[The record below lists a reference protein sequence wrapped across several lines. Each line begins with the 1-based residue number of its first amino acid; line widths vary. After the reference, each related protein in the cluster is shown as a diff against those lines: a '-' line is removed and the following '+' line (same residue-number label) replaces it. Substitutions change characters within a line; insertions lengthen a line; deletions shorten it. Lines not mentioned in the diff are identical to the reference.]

1 MTTTT
6 EKEIKLKG
14 AVKRTA
20 DHDGILFITIIPTGG
35 PQMSAGEEQHAA
47 FVDACIELHG
57 KAGGLDMKVQ
67 IGDHAVQVAKTDN
80 STMAVV
86 FVLGHPVVKSLGR
99 MMRRLD
105 KSTATEAP
113 RAAPSE
119 TGIESVFGGSG
130 SGSTTI

>member
-1 MTTTT
+1 VTTTT

-14 AVKRTA
+14 AIKRMA
-20 DHDGILFITIIPTGG
+20 DHDGILSITVIPTGG
-35 PQMSAGEEQHAA
+35 QQMSAGEEQHAA

-67 IGDHAVQVAKTDN
+67 IGAHAVQVVKTDN
-80 STMAVV
+80 STVAVV

-105 KSTATEAP
+105 KYTAPEAP
-113 RAAPSE
+113 PRKP
-119 TGIESVFGGSG
+119 TDESA
-130 SGSTTI
+130 TI

>member
-14 AVKRTA
+14 AIKRIA
-20 DHDGILFITIIPTGG
+20 EHDGILFITVIPTGG

-67 IGDHAVQVAKTDN
+67 IGDHAVQVVKTVN
-80 STMAVV
+80 STVAVV

-105 KSTATEAP
+105 KTTAPEVPP
-113 RAAPSE
+113 RKPVD
-119 TGIESVFGGSG
+119 ESA
-130 SGSTTI
+130 TI

>member
-6 EKEIKLKG
+6 ATDNDFVWFKPKG
-14 AVKRTA
+14 AIKRIA
-20 DHDGILFITIIPTGG
+20 EHDGILFITITPTDG

-57 KAGGLDMKVQ
+57 KASGLDMKVQ
-67 IGDHAVQVAKTDN
+67 IGAHAVQVVKTDN
-80 STMAVV
+80 STVAVV

-105 KSTATEAP
+105 KYTAPEAP
-113 RAAPSE
+113 PRKPVD
-119 TGIESVFGGSG
+119 ESA
-130 SGSTTI
+130 TI